1 MIFFSGYFS
10 VNDKLYCETHAR
22 AAKASENVSQRI
34 PMNTQQQQQQ
44 QPIQPAAAP
53 RQQQQQ
59 PATQQVIHYENK
71 ITKLV

>member
-34 PMNTQQQQQQ
+34 PMNTQQQQQ
-44 QPIQPAAAP
+44 PAAAP

>member
-1 MIFFSGYFS
+1 MIFSGYFS

-34 PMNTQQQQQQ
+34 PMNTQQQQQ
-44 QPIQPAAAP
+44 PAAAP